1 MARKLPKLDHV
12 KYVHRR
18 GRVYAYFNTG
28 QKRDGKAIYA
38 RLPDPGAI
46 GFFDSYAAFC
56 AGRKKRAAKE
66 YTVAD
71 LAHQYLKSATFDRLA
86 DNTKALYRN
95 QTAKIVETWGKYPV
109 NRLEPFDIRVV
120 LESGQWGAGTCN
132 MVRAVLGVL
141 YRWGRQN
148 DKAAIDPVK
157 DIARVKTG
165 EHDPWPEDILESA
178 LASDDRLVRLAVH
191 LLYFTGQRIGDV
203 MALRWGNL
211 RDDHIYVRQT
221 KTGKIV
227 EPPLMAELRA
237 ELDRTPR
244 TGLQIVHGVTESHV
258 RRRLQAFTL
267 AHGAKTVPH
276 GLRKNA
282 VNALLEAGCTIA
294 EVSAITGQTHQI
306 VEQYAAKVNRR
317 KMGKAAIVKFERA
330 RKTSA

>member
-18 GRVYAYFNTG
+18 GVVYAYFNTG
-28 QKRDGKAIYA
+28 QKRDGKPIYA
-38 RLPDPGAI
+38 RLPDPASP
-46 GFFDSYAAFC
+46 GFFDSYASFV
-56 AGRKKRAAKE
+56 AGRTKRSAPV

-71 LAHQYLKSATFDRLA
+71 LAHEYRASATFDRLA

-95 QTAKIVETWGKYPV
+95 QCSKIVEAWGKYPV
-109 NRLEPFDIRVV
+109 DRLEAFDVRVV
-120 LESGQWGAGTCN
+120 LENGQWGAGTCN

-148 DKAAIDPVK
+148 HKATIDPVK
-157 DIARVKTG
+157 DIVRAKTG
-165 EHDPWPEDILESA
+165 EHEPWPDDVVEAA
-178 LASDDRLVRLAVH
+178 LASKDDTIRLAVH

-203 MALRWGNL
+203 MKLRWGDI
-211 RDDHIYVRQT
+211 RDGYIFVRQT

-227 EPPLMAELRA
+227 EPPLMDELRA
-237 ELDRTPR
+237 ELDKTPR
-244 TGLQIVHGVTESHV
+244 TGLRILEGVTEHNL
-258 RRRLQAFTL
+258 RTKLQTFTMT
-267 AHGAKTVPH
+267 HGAKTVPH

-306 VEQYAAKVNRR
+306 VEHYAAKVNRR
-317 KMGKAAIVKFERA
+317 KLGKAAIIKFENA
-330 RKTSA
+330 RKASA

>member
-28 QKRDGKAIYA
+28 QKRDGKPIYA
-38 RLPDPGAI
+38 RLPDPASP
-46 GFFDSYAAFC
+46 GFFDSYAAFV
-56 AGRKKRAAKE
+56 AGRSKRAAKE

-71 LAHQYLKSATFDRLA
+71 LAHQYLKSAKFDKLA

-95 QTAKIVETWGKYPV
+95 QAAKIVETWGKYPV
-109 NRLEPFDIRVV
+109 NRLEAFDVRLV

-132 MVRAVLGVL
+132 MVRAVLGVI

-148 DKAAIDPVK
+148 HKATIDPVK
-157 DIARVKTG
+157 DIERAKTG
-165 EHDPWPEDILESA
+165 EHEPWPDDIVEAA
-178 LASDDRLVRLAVH
+178 LASDDQLVRLAVH

-203 MALRWGNL
+203 MAIRWGDL
-211 RDDHIYVRQT
+211 RDGHVFVKQT

-244 TGLQIVHGVTESHV
+244 KGLRIMEGLTENNV

-267 AHGAKTVPH
+267 AHGVKTVPH

-306 VEQYAAKVNRR
+306 VEHYAAKVNRR
-317 KMGKAAIVKFERA
+317 KLGKAAIVKFEQA